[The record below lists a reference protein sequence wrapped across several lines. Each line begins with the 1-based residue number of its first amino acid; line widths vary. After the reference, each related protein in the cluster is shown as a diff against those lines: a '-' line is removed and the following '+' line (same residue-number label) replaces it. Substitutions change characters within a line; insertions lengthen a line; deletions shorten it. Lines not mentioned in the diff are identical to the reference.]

1 VTLTQS
7 ALSTQYQQTLI
18 SVTSASGDY
27 DPTSDTVSWAF
38 TNAAGYPQFPPGD
51 DGWTA
56 GSWVT
61 YPGDQWWAQILIGP
75 ASGGLALATGLWQA
89 YLKITDDP
97 EVPVLTPF
105 LLQIT

>member
-1 VTLTQS
+1 MQTLTQS
-7 ALSTQYQQTLI
+7 ALSTIYSQTLVA
-18 SVTSASGDY
+18 VTSADGY

-38 TNAAGYPQFPPGD
+38 VNANAFPQIPPGD
-51 DGWTA
+51 DDWNA
-56 GSWVT
+56 GNWSV

-75 ASGGLALATGLWQA
+75 ANGGLVLATGTWQS

-105 LLQIT
+105 LLQIV